1 MSNPPQVSVQVSVI
15 VPVFNS
21 DATIQRAL
29 DSIAA
34 QTFTDYEIIVVD
46 DASTDRTVEAVTH
59 CAGDRVTLLRHPHN
73 RGAAA
78 ARNTG
83 IAAARGRWVAFLD
96 SDDAWKPGKLARQL
110 TVLNKESPGIPAC
123 VSGYD
128 LHKDGR
134 TVAINLPILPRHFR
148 REILFGCTIGP
159 GSTLVAERR
168 VFDEIG
174 GFDESFRRLEDWD
187 WLLRFSERYEM
198 AFVPEPLADVYVWS
212 SEPTKSKPR
221 TDPVLDGIERIG
233 EKYLSHLTSW
243 TERMQLR
250 SSLLFERGAALYR
263 AQRPFAAMLYVLAAL
278 CVYPARNIASFR
290 TLWHSARAR
299 IAR

>member
-1 MSNPPQVSVQVSVI
+1 LSNPPQVSVI
-15 VPVFNS
+15 VPAFNS

-46 DASTDRTVEAVTH
+46 DASTDRTVEAVMH
-59 CAGDRVTLLRHPHN
+59 CGGDRVTLLRHPHN

-83 IAAARGRWVAFLD
+83 VAAARGRRVAFLD
-96 SDDAWKPGKLARQL
+96 SDDAWKPGKLARQMM
-110 TVLNKESPGIPAC
+110 VLDKESPDIPAC

-159 GSTLVAERR
+159 GSTLVVERR
-168 VFDEIG
+168 IFDEIG

-198 AFVPEPLADVYVWS
+198 AFVPEPLTDVYVWS
-212 SEPTKSKPR
+212 SEPLKGVTR

-233 EKYLSHLTSW
+233 EKYLLHLTSW
-243 TERMQLR
+243 TERLQLR

-263 AQRPFAAMLYVLAAL
+263 AQRPLAALFYVLAAF
-278 CVYPARNIASFR
+278 CIYPARNVASFR

-299 IAR
+299 IVR